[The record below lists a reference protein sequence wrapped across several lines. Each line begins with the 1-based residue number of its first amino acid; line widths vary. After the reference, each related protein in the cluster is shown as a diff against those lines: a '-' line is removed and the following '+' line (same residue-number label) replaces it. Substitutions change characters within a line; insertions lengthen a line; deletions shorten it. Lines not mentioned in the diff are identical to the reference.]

1 MVCEC
6 CGQEFKAV
14 RNDAKFCS
22 VKCRVAAHRRGGS
35 SVTGG
40 HARPAASDVTA
51 SDGDDTLSQYQKETI
66 AKLEKHGA
74 RRAAEHESWM
84 VKHSVTDKHVSVT
97 YNASETD
104 TALPDI
110 IKRFADGKWHSREV
124 IAKCGDFDIALFA
137 AAMEEMPMAGRTTAG
152 ISKIESK
159 PIGATFHYR
168 IFPKEPKEH
177 MISSLEMVVK
187 LGPIIER
194 LKTQSKA
201 SSITAS
207 IATVDLL
214 THELQ
219 QLLNDWTR

>member
-137 AAMEEMPMAGRTTAG
+137 AAMEEVPMAGRTTAG
-152 ISKIESK
+152 
-159 PIGATFHYR
+159 
-168 IFPKEPKEH
+168 
-177 MISSLEMVVK
+177 
-187 LGPIIER
+187 
-194 LKTQSKA
+194 
-201 SSITAS
+201 
-207 IATVDLL
+207 
-214 THELQ
+214 
-219 QLLNDWTR
+219 